1 MRVAVLGGGMQ
12 GCCIALLLADRG
24 VKVTLFER
32 HAELLK
38 GAASNNEGKIHLGYT
53 YAGDPSLR
61 TARRMIE
68 GALAFAPVMESIL
81 GRADAFNLSTPFAYV
96 VHRDSQ
102 VAVDDFA
109 RYLDRVHDDLLAAA
123 GTYFGAAPV
132 RPRRYARGDFEAA
145 FDGKAAL
152 AAFETPEIAVDPQR
166 LCAAIHVRVA
176 AEPNIELRLGHTVT
190 DVADQGARYVVV
202 TEPRGDAGAFD
213 HVVNALWDGRLA
225 LDARRG
231 HHPRRAWLH
240 RLKYGFRFF
249 GPAVRRSVTLVLGP
263 FGDTV
268 AYADGARY
276 MSWYPACM
284 RATSSALLPP
294 EHAVTPE
301 ELAGMREQSARALGA
316 VMPEVLGI
324 DLQEL
329 KPVSG
334 IITAWGE
341 TDIGDP
347 QSELR
352 TRHEIGLT
360 SVGGYHS
367 VDPGKF
373 TMIPYFALACADRIS
388 PRAA

>member
-24 VKVTLFER
+24 VRVTLFER

-53 YAGDPSLR
+53 YAGDPTLR

-68 GALAFAPVMESIL
+68 GALAFAPVMQSIL
-81 GRADAFNLSTPFAYV
+81 GGSDAFNLSTPFVYV

-102 VAVDDFA
+102 VSVDDFA
-109 RYLDRVHDDLLAAA
+109 RYIAHVHDDVLAAA
-123 GTYFGAAPV
+123 GTYFGAVPF
-132 RPRRYARGDFEAA
+132 RPQRYPRGDFEAA
-145 FDGKAAL
+145 FDGAAAL

-166 LCAAIHVRVA
+166 LCAVLRARIA
-176 AEPNIELRLGHTVT
+176 AEPNVALRLGHTVT
-190 DVADQGARYVVV
+190 DVAGEGGRYLIV
-202 TEPRGDAGAFD
+202 TEPRGGAETFD

-231 HHPRRAWLH
+231 LHPRRAWLH
-240 RLKYGFRFF
+240 RLKYGFRVSS
-249 GPAVRRSVTLVLGP
+249 PAVSRSVTLVLGP

-268 AYADGARY
+268 AYANGARY

-284 RATSSALLPP
+284 RATSTALAPP
-294 EHAVTPE
+294 EHALTPA
-301 ELAGMREQSARALGA
+301 ELEAMRQESVRALGA
-316 VMPEVLGI
+316 VVPEVLGI
-324 DLQEL
+324 DVRDM
-329 KPVSG
+329 KPVCG

-341 TDIGDP
+341 TDIDDP

-352 TRHEIGLT
+352 ARHEIGLT